1 MTLENPGGESNTLH
15 SNDCDFVISRLLD
28 APRELVFKA
37 WTDPVHM
44 ARWWGPRM
52 FSAPICEMDVRP
64 GGAHRIVMRSPDGD
78 DYPIKGYFREVVEPE
93 RIVMTMDCSEHPA
106 AWHDMVNPNRVPD
119 DHNPAGEMIST
130 ITFEAR
136 DNKTLLTIRV
146 RLKTPAIRNAMVKM
160 GMNEGWG
167 MSLDKLEELLANIP
181 KSEK

>member
-44 ARWWGPRM
+44 ARWWGPKM

-64 GGAHRIVMRSPDGD
+64 GGSHRIVMRSPDGE

-106 AWHDMVNPNRVPD
+106 AWHDMVNPNRAPGD
-119 DHNPAGEMIST
+119 DNPAGEMIST
-130 ITFEAR
+130 ITFEAH
-136 DNKTLLTIRV
+136 DSKTLLTIRV

-167 MSLDKLEELLANIP
+167 MSLDKLEELLADIP
-181 KSEK
+181 NSGK